1 MAAAPTALVALVEPK
16 PNRVVDSLMEAG
28 LHIRPVYNVNLTG
41 YSLIQ
46 RLTEAQEPGVSGI
59 GRPSPEAS
67 Y

>member
-1 MAAAPTALVALVEPK
+1 
-16 PNRVVDSLMEAG
+16 MEAG